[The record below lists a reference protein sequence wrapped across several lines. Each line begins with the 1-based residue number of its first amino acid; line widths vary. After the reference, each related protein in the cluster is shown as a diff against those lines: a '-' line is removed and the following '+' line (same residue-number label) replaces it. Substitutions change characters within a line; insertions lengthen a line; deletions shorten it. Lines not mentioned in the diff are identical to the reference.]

1 MFEKVNK
8 LPYVLDVLF
17 FSTKIQNN
25 EAYDFDFVIQ
35 VDNIAF
41 LTRINL
47 DWLLRVEKNRRKHRL
62 VPLMSANLSFEITF
76 LPYKNV
82 KTVLVAGHVDPISHI
97 GRQNPGNY

>member
-8 LPYVLDVLF
+8 LPYVLDILF

-25 EAYDFDFVIQ
+25 EAYVFDFVIQ

-76 LPYKNV
+76 LPCKNV